1 MGFGIGEDGEN
12 IFHQCERDH
21 YSIQLIEWSRIGL
34 RKGTEV
40 DLPDCLGGLGGAW
53 GVTEKH
59 SSSQTNS
66 GKGRDN
72 RGRKIMYVHNLGFT
86 KLPSRKLHLVN
97 STIFH

>member
-12 IFHQCERDH
+12 TFHQCERDH

-53 GVTEKH
+53 GVTENTTLQK
-59 SSSQTNS
+59 QILVRVVATVA
-66 GKGRDN
+66 GK
-72 RGRKIMYVHNLGFT
+72 
-86 KLPSRKLHLVN
+86 
-97 STIFH
+97 